1 MTARRTNLDQLPGA
15 CTTCTP
21 VALLVC
27 GIVLFSAGSAFAGR
41 GSKASDLPSLYP
53 RPIVTLPA
61 VEAVRGEI
69 DSRVVGLE
77 PARQRAMITGTAGMK
92 HGAVVGG
99 RLPKLTL
106 QRPAPPSAKPVL
118 VLPEPAP
125 GPALPKL
132 IVPGVNETFLAK

>member
-27 GIVLFSAGSAFAGR
+27 GIVLLGAGSAFAGQ
-41 GSKASDLPSLYP
+41 GSKASDLPSLSP

-61 VEAVRGEI
+61 IEAVRGEI
-69 DSRVVGLE
+69 ETPVVGLE
-77 PARQRAMITGTAGMK
+77 PARRSAMITGTAGMK

-106 QRPAPPSAKPVL
+106 QRPAPPFAKPVL
-118 VLPEPAP
+118 VLPESAP
-125 GPALPKL
+125 RPVLPRL
-132 IVPGVNETFLAK
+132 IVPGMNDTQSK